1 MVAVAVS
8 MILYGVPPELCV
20 RYVIVCTLV
29 VHIDVLIVVVDG
41 CWVMVEVPRVVV
53 AMICVFEGVVSLSV
67 TVLLKT
73 VAIVI
78 GFDDVDKFWIAVVLS
93 FVDITSIVS
102 KYPAL
107 KTLLL
112 YRTSPRGFKDAID
125 YCYLDKSWIKLHTKG
140 IYNF

>member
-1 MVAVAVS
+1 MEVIIVLAVFVLDAVVVGMVAVPVS

-29 VHIDVLIVVVDG
+29 VHIDVLIVIVDG

-112 YRTSPRGFKDAID
+112 YRKI
-125 YCYLDKSWIKLHTKG
+125 
-140 IYNF
+140 NMQ

>member
-112 YRTSPRGFKDAID
+112 YRKI
-125 YCYLDKSWIKLHTKG
+125 
-140 IYNF
+140 NMQ

>member
-1 MVAVAVS
+1 MEVIIVLAVVVLDAVVVGMVAVAVS

-112 YRTSPRGFKDAID
+112 YRKI
-125 YCYLDKSWIKLHTKG
+125 
-140 IYNF
+140 NMQ